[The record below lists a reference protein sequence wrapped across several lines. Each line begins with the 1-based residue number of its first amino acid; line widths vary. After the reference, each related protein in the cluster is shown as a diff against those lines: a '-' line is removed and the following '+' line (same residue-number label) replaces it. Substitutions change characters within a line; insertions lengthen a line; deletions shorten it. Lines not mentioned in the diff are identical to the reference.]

1 MARVKPKRHGI
12 HIDMTPMSDLAWLL
26 LTFFILTTQ
35 FKPKETVTIDPPSSV
50 SQIKLKDHGMMKIS
64 VTQDGKYYFSM
75 DEDKYKIPLLE
86 AMGDKYKIQF
96 SNKEKQEF
104 KNISDFGVPVQQLKE
119 YLALSESQRER
130 VQIPG
135 IPGDSINP
143 QIVDWVFE
151 ARQVVKKA
159 GDSIDLGIKGDM
171 KTQYPM
177 FKNLLARL
185 QEKSMNKFQLITSS
199 ESKPE

>member
-1 MARVKPKRHGI
+1 M
-12 HIDMTPMSDLAWLL
+12 
-26 LTFFILTTQ
+26 
-35 FKPKETVTIDPPSSV
+35 
-50 SQIKLKDHGMMKIS
+50 
-64 VTQDGKYYFSM
+64 
-75 DEDKYKIPLLE
+75 
-86 AMGDKYKIQF
+86 
-96 SNKEKQEF
+96 
-104 KNISDFGVPVQQLKE
+104 E
-119 YLALSESQRER
+119 YLALSESQREH

>member
-35 FKPKETVTIDPPSSV
+35 FKPQEAVTIDTPSSI
-50 SQIKLKDHGMMKIS
+50 SQIKVKDHGVMKIS
-64 VTQDGKYYFSM
+64 VTKDGLYYFSM
-75 DEDKYKIPLLE
+75 DEQKYKVPLLV
-86 AMGDKYKIQF
+86 AMGKKYGITF
-96 SNKEKQEF
+96 TAKEQKEF
-104 KNISDFGVPVQQLKE
+104 KNLSDFGVPIQQLKQ
-119 YLALSESQRER
+119 YLNMSESQREG
-130 VQIPG
+130 VKVSG
-135 IPGDSINP
+135 IPGDSANA

-151 ARQVVKKA
+151 ARKLAKNA
-159 GDSIDLGIKGDM
+159 GDTLALGIRGDV

-185 QEKSMNKFQLITSS
+185 QDRTMNKFQLITDS